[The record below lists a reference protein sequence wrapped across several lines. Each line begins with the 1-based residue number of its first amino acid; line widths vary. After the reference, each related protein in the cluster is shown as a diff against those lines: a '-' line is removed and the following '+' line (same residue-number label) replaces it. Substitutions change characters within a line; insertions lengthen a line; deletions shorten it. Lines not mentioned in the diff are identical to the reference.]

1 MNQLNLSAS
10 GEDYNLIQRIVNR
23 YEALYQR
30 LWPGEPFDRLRA
42 FMDITAVHLNGCPL
56 RLKELLE
63 ARDLDFSHDM
73 GGIAR
78 HLDRRTGKLTNC
90 FLPRFYDEKAVK

>member
-1 MNQLNLSAS
+1 MSQLNLTAS
-10 GEDYNLIQRIVNR
+10 HEEYHLIERIVNR
-23 YEALYQR
+23 QADLQQR

-63 ARDLDFSHDM
+63 ARDLDFAHDL

-90 FLPRFYDEKAVK
+90 FLPRFYDPEAVK